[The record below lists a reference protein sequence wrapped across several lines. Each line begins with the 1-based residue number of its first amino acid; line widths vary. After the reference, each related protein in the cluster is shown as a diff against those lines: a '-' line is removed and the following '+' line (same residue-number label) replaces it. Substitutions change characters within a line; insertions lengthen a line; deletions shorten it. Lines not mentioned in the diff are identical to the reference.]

1 MPPRRKKSHERLE
14 GSGPN
19 WAISDIRNAS
29 RERNRN
35 CRNASGIGRGAIRRG
50 LGPGEVTL
58 AAFTLIRVV
67 GMLLPLAIVRLIQRG
82 HARGI
87 TVVVPTTGTRLSA

>member
-1 MPPRRKKSHERLE
+1 MPPRREKSRERLKE
-14 GSGPN
+14 SGLN
-19 WAISDIRNAS
+19 WAISDKHNAS
-29 RERNRN
+29 SVRNRY